1 MNVIDVFN
9 NSMKGMKAVEYKI
22 WSRSFNKSKG
32 SYEELFKI
40 REQIRK
46 LRLIRPDISNWSE

>member
-1 MNVIDVFN
+1 MNIIDFFN

-46 LRLIRPDISNWSE
+46 LRLVRAQKSNWFE